1 MLCTYFILILFGLS
15 QAQDYSEELQIVDLT
30 KLNDTLSTNH
40 RIIGG
45 QPVNIE
51 KYPYT
56 VQVLLNGGL
65 TCGGSL
71 LSTSHVLTSA
81 HCFFAQ
87 NGQMLRPSQLSVRL
101 GSTMQGSGGTVVSVS
116 RFIIHENYNIP
127 IRNNDIGILVLSRRV
142 TLSNQISLAFIPQQ
156 GNMVPDRAP
165 VTYVGW
171 GQTNVN
177 VPVGSTVLNEVHVQN
192 INLTIC
198 SIRYNQLS
206 QLTGQTYI
214 VTNDMLCAGIL
225 DVGQK
230 DACQGDSGGPVIYNG
245 VVVGITSW
253 GYSCGHPS
261 YPGVNSRVS
270 SYTTWITRT
279 MRGSAIT
286 SAGSLKMIIVFMLC
300 SILYSY

>member
-1 MLCTYFILILFGLS
+1 MLCTYFILFLFGLS

-56 VQVLLNGGL
+56 VQVLLNRGL

-87 NGQMLRPSQLSVRL
+87 NGQMVRPSQLSVRL

-116 RFIIHENYNIP
+116 KFVIHENYNIP
-127 IRNNDIGILVLSRRV
+127 IRNNDIGILFLSRRV
-142 TLSNQISLAFIPQQ
+142 KLTNQISLAFIPQQ
-156 GNMVPDRAP
+156 GNMVPDRAT

-171 GQTNVN
+171 GYTNVN
-177 VPVGSTVLNEVHVQN
+177 APVGSTVLNEVHVQN

-206 QLTGQTYI
+206 QLTGMTYI
-214 VTNDMLCAGIL
+214 VTNEMLCAGIL

-253 GYSCGHPS
+253 GYSCGHPT

-279 MRGSAIT
+279 IAVKHVVQT
-286 SAGSLKMIIVFMLC
+286 SSNNYVK
-300 SILYSY
+300 